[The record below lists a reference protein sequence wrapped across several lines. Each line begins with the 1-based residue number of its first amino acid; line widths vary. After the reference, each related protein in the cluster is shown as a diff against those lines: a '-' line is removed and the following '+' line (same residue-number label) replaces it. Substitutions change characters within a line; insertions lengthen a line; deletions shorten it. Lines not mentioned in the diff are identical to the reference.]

1 MPWEPTFPS
10 FLDVPLLLGK
20 REDPWL
26 SGTMNAFTVLLF
38 GNSHTRLNFR
48 VPLCEE
54 THDNECVRN
63 CLNHATL
70 QKLQCTMQQATGR
83 ATRYF
88 TEIRAKASVGKK
100 DWNQRQNK
108 KALLCTRTETKD
120 PGAPGTTAKSR
131 APCVWRPRV
140 QMFGSFHHRRVHAS
154 RFWLR

>member
-1 MPWEPTFPS
+1 MGTH
-10 FLDVPLLLGK
+10 LLGK

-38 GNSHTRLNFR
+38 GNSHTGLNFR

-54 THDNECVRN
+54 THDKECARN
-63 CLNHATL
+63 CLDHATL
-70 QKLQCTMQQATGR
+70 QKLQRTMQQAARR

-88 TEIRAKASVGKK
+88 TGYLQKPQPIGKEELEPAAKQKKKTLLAHEPKQKTQAAS
-100 DWNQRQNK
+100 
-108 KALLCTRTETKD
+108 
-120 PGAPGTTAKSR
+120 TTAKSR

-140 QMFGSFHHRRVHAS
+140 QMFGLSHHRRVHAS